1 MSRQCDTGPL
11 KKNIPAA
18 MIAMIAATIMS
29 AVNPCGHAAALEVT
43 DDRTECEARWF
54 ACTYE
59 RKDIQDSTPPS
70 VSGSGYHRFTLPD
83 LSVVPAS
90 LMNQAAFGQ
99 WRP

>member
-1 MSRQCDTGPL
+1 MSSQCDTGPL
-11 KKNIPAA
+11 KKDIPAA

-59 RKDIQDSTPPS
+59 RKEIQNSTPPC
-70 VSGSGYHRFTLPD
+70 VSRSGYHRFTLLGLLVSFP
-83 LSVVPAS
+83 P
-90 LMNQAAFGQ
+90 
-99 WRP
+99 R